1 MGIPVRLTGM
11 GCASALECH
20 ADDISEAG
28 MFVRAPRDAV
38 LCVGQRCE
46 VNFQK
51 HADAPQLSGLVGGT
65 WFATIVRTEQL
76 AEGATHHIGAGLRF
90 DQPLFL

>member
-1 MGIPVRLTGM
+1 MQ
-11 GCASALECH
+11 CQ

-28 MFVRAPRDAV
+28 MFVLAPRHAG

-46 VNFQK
+46 VNFQE
-51 HADAPQLSGLVGGT
+51 HAEAPQLSGLVGGT
-65 WFATIVRTEQL
+65 WFATVVRTEQVNQ
-76 AEGATHHIGAGLRF
+76 GTVGHVGAGLRF